1 MIYEIDLINRLSYS
15 VVFVGYEQIAS
26 IIVMIGRAFVTSGG
40 CVVVIMQE
48 ELHPTPVKQKI
59 VGIENGI
66 SLAITI
72 AGPYLT
78 ELVRFTI
85 LNKRLCTPWSYYQNI
100 SI

>member
-1 MIYEIDLINRLSYS
+1 M
-15 VVFVGYEQIAS
+15 
-26 IIVMIGRAFVTSGG
+26 
-40 CVVVIMQE
+40 VVIMQE

-72 AGPYLT
+72 AGPYIT

-85 LNKRLCTPWSYYQNI
+85 QIRGWSCCLILCSTRKDVFFLVKIQRIFQFPGWLELIVHSCVNANAAI
-100 SI
+100 FALLHLK

>member
-1 MIYEIDLINRLSYS
+1 MFRQPFVIYANTLWY
-15 VVFVGYEQIAS
+15 FVGYEQIAS
-26 IIVMIGRAFVTSGG
+26 IIVMIGRAFVTCGG

-78 ELVRFTI
+78 ELVRFTF
-85 LNKRLCTPWSYYQNI
+85 QI
-100 SI
+100 SVALFVLSMRTAFL